1 MFKKVT
7 NSIRVFALAGALFLF
22 IDCAGRVKPWKFPDI
37 YSLDV
42 RILDTKEWSTKVK
55 REMKDLDTIMRRQ
68 LKYYIEKDLRI
79 YNRLEPNY
87 EIMKMAVST
96 IDSISNEVFASY
108 NTLKTTPDDSL
119 DSTQPDTTA
128 SYRKIIE
135 NHSREIQKAQRKYSK
150 GLEKLKKGFKKDQKK
165 LLFIEDEYLPLQKM
179 LYDIKYKRDALQ
191 PEINYFNKKL
201 NRALFDNDG
210 SSYSRE
216 IIKISKRLESY
227 RLKMDQYED
236 FLLNIAKVAHEESGA
251 FVILTSSKKKP
262 MKYMVRYESGLKE
275 YLEILSEIRNIS
287 ESI

>member
-55 REMKDLDTIMRRQ
+55 REMKDLDMIMRRQ

-210 SSYSRE
+210 SSYSRK

-251 FVILTSSKKKP
+251 FVILTSPKKKP

>member
-7 NSIRVFALAGALFLF
+7 NSIRVFAIAGALFLF

-79 YNRLEPNY
+79 YDRLEPNY

>member
-1 MFKKVT
+1 LFKKVT

-79 YNRLEPNY
+79 YDRLEPNY

>member
-79 YNRLEPNY
+79 YDRLEPNY

-96 IDSISNEVFASY
+96 IDSISNKVFASY

>member
-79 YNRLEPNY
+79 YDRLEPNY

-216 IIKISKRLESY
+216 IIKI
-227 RLKMDQYED
+227 
-236 FLLNIAKVAHEESGA
+236 
-251 FVILTSSKKKP
+251 
-262 MKYMVRYESGLKE
+262 
-275 YLEILSEIRNIS
+275 
-287 ESI
+287 